1 LGVFYNKNVLFRF
14 KTKRIIYESSL
25 LLPLY
30 AYIFVWQKKQNQCCK
45 IQTKPRTSYN
55 IPKMIV
61 YSTNSLSISPLY
73 IFSHSPP
80 LSKTIQQL
88 VSPHDPP
95 NQDNYTVSFTES
107 QSVFNCITSAVL
119 SSPLP
124 TWPFRSS
131 CLHPKLQA
139 WLDSSV
145 NSSPQ

>member
-1 LGVFYNKNVLFRF
+1 
-14 KTKRIIYESSL
+14 
-25 LLPLY
+25 
-30 AYIFVWQKKQNQCCK
+30 
-45 IQTKPRTSYN
+45 
-55 IPKMIV
+55 MIV

-80 LSKTIQQL
+80 LSKTIQRL

-95 NQDNYTVSFTES
+95 NQDNHPNYTVPFTES

-124 TWPFRSS
+124 TIPFRSS

-139 WLDSSV
+139 
-145 NSSPQ
+145 